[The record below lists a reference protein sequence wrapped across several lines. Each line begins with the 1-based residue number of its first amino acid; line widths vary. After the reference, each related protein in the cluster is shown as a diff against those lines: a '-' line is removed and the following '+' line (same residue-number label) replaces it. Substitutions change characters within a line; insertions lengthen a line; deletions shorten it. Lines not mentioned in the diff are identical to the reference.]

1 MYECT
6 YIIDKNEIIIMQMAE
21 IVTKMGDFIRSHF
34 FLKKFAKPFLSFILA
49 SDSKSVYKPICN

>member
-1 MYECT
+1 MAK
-6 YIIDKNEIIIMQMAE
+6 IIS
-21 IVTKMGDFIRSHF
+21 KMGDFIRVYF

>member
-1 MYECT
+1 
-6 YIIDKNEIIIMQMAE
+6 MAE
-21 IVTKMGDFIRSHF
+21 IISKMGDFIRVYF